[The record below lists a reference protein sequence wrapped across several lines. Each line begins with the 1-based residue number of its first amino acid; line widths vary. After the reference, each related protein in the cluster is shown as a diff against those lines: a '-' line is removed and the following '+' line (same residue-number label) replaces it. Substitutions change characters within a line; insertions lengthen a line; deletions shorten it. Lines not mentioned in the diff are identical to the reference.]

1 MSYLSSNLKE
11 KVVLDVASLLLA
23 FGTHCVFAV

>member
-1 MSYLSSNLKE
+1 MGYLSSNLKE

-23 FGTHCVFAV
+23 FGTHRGFGV